1 MKWPSNVWFR
11 IDALLVV
18 LFLAHSSWLYVETRR
33 LESAR
38 AAIRAEG
45 APVTFDELNRRSP
58 GPKPE
63 GAPAPAEDACRYYR
77 AAVAL
82 MRPFPGRSNPFERF
96 AGASPA
102 PTPTELAW
110 VRKAVDDNQETFRM
124 MDEGARHGACR
135 PRVDRPYDGL
145 GVGALLRLTSLRA
158 TLLAFD
164 GDGEAATEAL
174 TNEVRLTRALWDRV
188 GTVWSGYG
196 LDVFNRDARII
207 LERSRPSGDALDHLR
222 SALVDLGD
230 PHTGVVR
237 AAETVRVW
245 VGDQEEPRCDLLG
258 LAGEP
263 MRIRREVADLA
274 DASAIVE
281 IARKPWPVSAA
292 TLGGLTQRRT
302 WNGRGFLL
310 NLLRRTTQT
319 RCTESVLALA
329 RYRLDRGVLPNALAD
344 LHPGFALEDPLTGKS
359 LLYRVEGDR
368 VTVYGVGANYKDDGG
383 ALTGRLGD
391 YDGLDW
397 GVAVT
402 LR

>member
-11 IDALLVV
+11 IDALVVV
-18 LFLAHSSWLYVETRR
+18 LFLVHSSWLYVETRR

-58 GPKPE
+58 GPRPA
-63 GAPAPAEDACRYYR
+63 GAPAAAEDACRYYR

-82 MRPFPGRSNPFERF
+82 VRPFPGRSNPFERF
-96 AGASPA
+96 TGASSSPA
-102 PTPTELAW
+102 PAELAW

-124 MDEGARHGACR
+124 IDEGARHGTCR
-135 PRVDRPYDGL
+135 PRVDRPFDGL

-164 GDGEAATEAL
+164 GDGELAAEAL
-174 TNEVRLTRALWDRV
+174 TNEVRLTQALWDQI

-207 LERSRPSGDALDHLR
+207 LERSRPSGDALDRLR

-230 PHTGVVR
+230 PHTGVLR
-237 AAETVRVW
+237 ATETVRVW
-245 VGDQEEPRCDLLG
+245 VGDQEEPRCGLLG
-258 LAGEP
+258 MVGEP
-263 MRIRREVADLA
+263 MRIHREVADLA
-274 DASAIVE
+274 TASAIVE
-281 IARKPWPVSAA
+281 VARKPWPVSAA
-292 TLGGLTQRRT
+292 TLGGLAPRRM
-302 WNGRGFLL
+302 WPGFLL

-319 RCTESVLALA
+319 RCTEVALVLA
-329 RYRLDRGVLPNALAD
+329 RYRLDHGGLPATLAD
-344 LHPGFALEDPLTGKS
+344 LPAGLAGQDPLTGKS
-359 LLYRVEGDR
+359 LLYRAEGSR
-368 VTVYGVGANYKDDGG
+368 VTVYGVGANHKDDGG

-391 YDGLDW
+391 YDGPDW
-397 GVAVT
+397 GVSVT

>member
-18 LFLAHSSWLYVETRR
+18 LFLVHSSWLYVETRH

-45 APVTFDELNRRSP
+45 GPVTFDELNRRSP
-58 GPKPE
+58 GPRPA
-63 GAPAPAEDACRYYR
+63 GAPATAEDACRYYR
-77 AAVAL
+77 AAIAL
-82 MRPFPGRSNPFERF
+82 VRPFPGRSNPFERF
-96 AGASPA
+96 TGASSS

-110 VRKAVDDNQETFRM
+110 VRKAVDDNRETFRM
-124 MDEGARHGACR
+124 MDEGARHGTCR

-164 GDGEAATEAL
+164 GDGEAAAEAL
-174 TNEVRLTRALWDRV
+174 SNEVRLTQALWDQI

-196 LDVFNRDARII
+196 LDLFNRDARII
-207 LERSRPSGDALDHLR
+207 LERSRPSGDALDRLR

-230 PHTGVVR
+230 PHTGVLR

-245 VGDQEEPRCDLLG
+245 VSDQEEPKCDFLG
-258 LAGEP
+258 LVREP
-263 MRIRREVADLA
+263 MRIHREVADLA
-274 DASAIVE
+274 SASAIVDV
-281 IARKPWPVSAA
+281 ARKPWPVRAA
-292 TLGGLTQRRT
+292 TLGGLAPRRM
-302 WNGRGFLL
+302 WSGFLL

-319 RCTESVLALA
+319 RCTEVALALA
-329 RYRLDRGVLPNALAD
+329 RYRLDHGALPATLAD
-344 LHPGFALEDPLTGKS
+344 LPAGLAGQDPLTGKS
-359 LLYRVEGDR
+359 LLYRAEGTR
-368 VTVYGVGANYKDDGG
+368 VTVYGVGANFKDDGG
-383 ALTGRLGD
+383 ALTGGLGD
-391 YDGLDW
+391 YDGPDW
-397 GVAVT
+397 GVSVT